1 MALFFGISPRE
12 AELMDPRQRMM
23 LEGVWGTLEDAGY
36 RPSGLRGEAIGLF
49 VGATGD
55 EYASLMQQADY
66 PLDQFSL
73 TGAGRSSSPT
83 AQATSTIGTDQA
95 RSSIQPAPAR

>member
-1 MALFFGISPRE
+1 
-12 AELMDPRQRMM
+12 MM
-23 LEGVWGTLEDAGY
+23 LEGVGA
-36 RPSGLRGEAIGLF
+36 PSETRGIALGPPGGSDRLF

-73 TGAGRSSSPT
+73 TGAGPQLPRQPHSYFYDWHGPSEVIDT
-83 AQATSTIGTDQA
+83 
-95 RSSIQPAPAR
+95 PAPAR